1 MARTKQTAR
10 KTTPAKPTLDKR
22 RSPRLKQLAAKEP
35 EDYDD
40 EPAPEAEDTD
50 YRQTAKQTRSD
61 NTLERQDD
69 RANVAA
75 EAALSTP
82 GYGWANVLKKKPDG
96 KGALRVWIGRRR
108 RSMARTGRLALLCD
122 SFKSQGYGAY
132 EEGDD
137 HPACVE
143 QQYRDAGFDWDD
155 PASRAMIDKV
165 AVVCKEINHS
175 VPVPNNQYMLVQWV
189 EYILEEGA
197 RASPA
202 RRVKFRAAARTVVGL
217 VKAAARAMDAIA
229 RVEGPP
235 DCCDGCAVDAI
246 GLLEN
251 HEDVEEITL
260 GGLVVT
266 RDGRGG
272 LCGNQINYF
281 TAPSC

>member
-1 MARTKQTAR
+1 MARVKQKAR
-10 KTTPAKPTLDKR
+10 KGPAKKKSGADKR
-22 RSPRLKQLAAKEP
+22 RSPRIAAQNEL

-40 EPAPEAEDTD
+40 TPAEDAPDAD
-50 YRQTAKQTRSD
+50 YRQTPVQTRSD
-61 NTLERQDD
+61 NAVERQDD

-108 RSMARTGRLALLCD
+108 RSMARTGRLALPCD